1 MKFEDILQLGVTQ
14 TRFAD
19 IRLLVVIPSKLGD
32 ILQSGGYPLLSW
44 RYSAAEVYPVLVY
57 RYSTTVNTLC
67 KFGEILLSQVTHSV
81 PIWKYS
87 GTGGCPVSV

>member
-14 TRFAD
+14 TICRYS
-19 IRLLVVIPSKLGD
+19 VVDGYGD

-57 RYSTTVNTLC
+57 RYSTIVNTLC
-67 KFGEILLSQVTHSV
+67 KFGDNLLSQVTYSV
-81 PIWKYS
+81 LIWKYS
-87 GTGGCPVSV
+87 ATGGCPVSV